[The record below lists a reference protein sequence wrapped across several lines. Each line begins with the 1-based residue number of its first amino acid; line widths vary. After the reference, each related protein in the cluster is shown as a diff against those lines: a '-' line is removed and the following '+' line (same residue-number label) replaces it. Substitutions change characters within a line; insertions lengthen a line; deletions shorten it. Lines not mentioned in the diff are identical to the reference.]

1 MMWTT
6 TLKKVAYPSIAFGV
20 TLVII
25 TWVINNQAV
34 SYLISNQDK
43 YKDLTEKGRSVAM
56 LGSVVL
62 FLGVC
67 CASMVYIIE

>member
-1 MMWTT
+1 MWAT

-25 TWVINNQAV
+25 TWVINNQAN
-34 SYLISNQDK
+34 SYLISDQDK
-43 YKDLTEKGRSVAM
+43 YKNLTAKGRSIAM
-56 LGSVVL
+56 LGSIVL

-67 CASMVYIIE
+67 FASLVYVVE